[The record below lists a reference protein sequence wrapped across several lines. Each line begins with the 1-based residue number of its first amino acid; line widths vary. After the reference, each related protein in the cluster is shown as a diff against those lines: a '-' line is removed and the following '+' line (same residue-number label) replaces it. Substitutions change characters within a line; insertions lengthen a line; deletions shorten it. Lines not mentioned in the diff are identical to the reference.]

1 MRDQREC
8 LDKGFG
14 RVDVMPQNLSKV
26 VRDRM
31 GALSEYAGVGV
42 FAFEQMLEF
51 LHEHLFMRGMI

>member
-26 VRDRM
+26 FRDRM
-31 GALSEYAGVGV
+31 GALLKYSGKGV

-51 LHEHLFMRGMI
+51 LREHLFMRGML